1 MIDKKVFDEL
11 MNRGVITNVGLNSED
26 YKDINDLQRFGLAT
40 GIEAD
45 TVYETVVE
53 EILNRTEA
61 LAKFLADVAAGGNVV
76 LPMSF
81 NLSAPIIIEK
91 DVTIDLNG
99 NCLYGGLF
107 GESGGN
113 VVDGDSDSYVFW
125 VKKGTLT
132 INGNGNIITTPC
144 KYSIAVWAN
153 GGNVI
158 INGGEY
164 TNGNGCDLIYLSGKS
179 NVEIN
184 DGVFNAAIND
194 TTEGT
199 KNKRSAINIK
209 DKDRATC
216 KVSVKGGKFLEF
228 DPANN
233 LSEGDNTNFLAEG
246 YETILEGNYYVVR
259 EASGIVV
266 DDEM

>member
-11 MNRGVITNVGLNSED
+11 MNRGVITNVGLNPD
-26 YKDINDLQRFGLAT
+26 NYKNIDDLQRYGLAT
-40 GIEAD
+40 GIDAD
-45 TVYETVVE
+45 IVYETAVE
-53 EILNRTEA
+53 QILNRAEV
-61 LAKFLADVAAGGNVV
+61 LNKFLADVAAGGTVV

-81 NLSAPIIIEK
+81 NLTAPIIIEK

-132 INGNGNIITTPC
+132 INGNGNIATTPC

-194 TTEGT
+194 AVNGT

-233 LSEGDNTNFLAEG
+233 LSEGENTNFLVDGYESIAEG
-246 YETILEGNYYVVR
+246 DYFIVR
-259 EASGIVV
+259 EANDIIV
-266 DDEM
+266 DDEQ

>member
-1 MIDKKVFDEL
+1 MIDSKVFDEL
-11 MNRGVITNVGLNSED
+11 MNRGVITHVGLNPED
-26 YKDINDLQRFGLAT
+26 FKDMNEMQRLGFAT
-40 GIEAD
+40 GID
-45 TVYETVVE
+45 TNIVYETVVE
-53 EILNRTEA
+53 EILNRSEA
-61 LAKFLADVAAGGNVV
+61 LAKFLSDVANGGNVV

-81 NLSAPIIIEK
+81 NLTAPIIIEK

-113 VVDGDSDSYVFW
+113 VIEGDSDSYVFW
-125 VKKGTLT
+125 VKNGTLT
-132 INGNGNIITTPC
+132 INGTGDIITTPC
-144 KYSIAVWAN
+144 EYSIAVWAN

-164 TNGNGCDLIYLSGKS
+164 TNGNGSDLIYLSGKA

-184 DGVFNAAIND
+184 GGIFNAAIND

-199 KNKRSAINIK
+199 MNKRSAINIK

-228 DPANN
+228 DPGNN
-233 LSEGDNTNFLAEG
+233 LSEGENTNFLADG
-246 YETILEGNYYVVR
+246 YETIKEGNYYTVCEVND
-259 EASGIVV
+259 IVV
-266 DDEM
+266 DDDL

>member
-1 MIDKKVFDEL
+1 MIDSKVFEEL
-11 MNRGVITNVGLNSED
+11 MNRGVITVVGLNPEN
-26 YKDINDLQRFGLAT
+26 YKDINDLQRLGLAT

-45 TVYETVVE
+45 TVYETIVE
-53 EILNRTEA
+53 EILNKSEA
-61 LAKFLADVAAGGNVV
+61 LNKFLADIAAGGNVV

-81 NLSAPIIIEK
+81 NLTSPIIIEK

-99 NCLYGGLF
+99 NDLYGGLF
-107 GESGGN
+107 GESGGK
-113 VVDGDSDSYVFW
+113 VVEGDSDSYVFW

-132 INGNGNIITTPC
+132 INGTGNIITTPC

-164 TNGNGCDLIYLSGKS
+164 ANGNGSDLIYLSGKS

-184 DGVFNAAIND
+184 NGIFNAAIND
-194 TTEGT
+194 ATAGT

-216 KVSVKGGKFLEF
+216 AVSVKGGKFLEF

-233 LSEGDNTNFLAEG
+233 LSEGESTSFLAEG
-246 YETILEGNYYVVR
+246 YESVQDDNYYVVNKIDIT
-259 EASGIVV
+259 E
-266 DDEM
+266 